1 MGVARVAWMLRLV
14 ETGADGEGRSTDVM
28 EIAKSADLRDIAD
41 LGLSLAEAKQLLAAV
56 QHEVVAAQA
65 REHAARRPT
74 CRACGGA
81 CHLKDYRPHRI
92 ATLFGQVT
100 VRLPRF
106 RCIACGGIESGVDWP
121 SHSRSTP
128 ELDRLQAHLSA
139 LMTYRTAAEVLAQML
154 PIDAGKDHETLRRHT
169 LALGEQL
176 QHRPVIAP
184 PTPAAAIS
192 LSVDPTFIRSC
203 EAGERHL
210 EVRVG
215 NAETDAAGRQVF
227 GAVAGS
233 ATDLVA
239 L

>member
-106 RCIACGGIESGVDWP
+106 RCIACGGIERGVDLA
-121 SHSRSTP
+121 SHNRSTP
-128 ELDRLQAHLSA
+128 QTRL
-139 LMTYRTAAEVLAQML
+139 AAGY
-154 PIDAGKDHETLRRHT
+154 P
-169 LALGEQL
+169 
-176 QHRPVIAP
+176 
-184 PTPAAAIS
+184 PAAC
-192 LSVDPTFIRSC
+192 T
-203 EAGERHL
+203 H
-210 EVRVG
+210 
-215 NAETDAAGRQVF
+215 T
-227 GAVAGS
+227 
-233 ATDLVA
+233 
-239 L
+239 